1 MKPEELRIGNYVTW
15 ADQDITT
22 SDSVLTVIGIVLNDT
37 IWLEW
42 EWEDG
47 TNDNTDCGLDSIKPI
62 HITEQWIIDFGFI
75 SNAYMDRYEKRD
87 LNFECYKGNGFV
99 HLWIEKYSHIKYI
112 NQLQNLYYLMYNEE
126 LQLKQSTT

>member
-47 TNDNTDCGLDSIKPI
+47 TNDNTDCGIDSIKPI
-62 HITEQWIIDFGFI
+62 PITEQWLIDFGF
-75 SNAYMDRYEKRD
+75 R
-87 LNFECYKGNGFV
+87 FEQTINSWTNGYYDILITNNGKFIIDEIYNCPE
-99 HLWIEKYSHIKYI
+99 IEHIH
-112 NQLQNLYYLMYNEE
+112 QLQNLYFALTGEE